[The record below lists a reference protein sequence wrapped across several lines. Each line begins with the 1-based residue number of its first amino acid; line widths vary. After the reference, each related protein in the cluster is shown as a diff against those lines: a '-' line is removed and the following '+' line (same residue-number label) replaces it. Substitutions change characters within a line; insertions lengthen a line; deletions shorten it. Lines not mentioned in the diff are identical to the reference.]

1 MLMCRDCGHFQE
13 AESFEGEK
21 PLNSDCEECGGRE
34 FVDPSDRS

>member
-13 AESFEGEK
+13 AESFEGET
-21 PLNSDCEECGGRE
+21 PLKSDCEECGGTK

>member
-1 MLMCRDCGHFQE
+1 MCRGCGHFQK

-21 PLNSDCEECGGRE
+21 PMKSGCEECGGAE